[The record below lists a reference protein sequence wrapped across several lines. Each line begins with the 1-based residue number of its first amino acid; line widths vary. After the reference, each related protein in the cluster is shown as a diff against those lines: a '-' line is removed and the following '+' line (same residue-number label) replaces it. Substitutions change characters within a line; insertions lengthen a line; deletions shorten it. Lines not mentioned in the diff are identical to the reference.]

1 MLNGAHILGTSGA
14 ALLDDVEEHLARYVA
29 YPGEAE
35 RVAHTLWVAHTHDL
49 GAFESTPR
57 LAFLSPEPG
66 SGKTRALEVTDTL
79 VPSPMHVLSASPAA
93 LFRSLAKGRRTLL
106 LDEVDAIFGRRG
118 KDENNE
124 DLRALLNAGHRAGA
138 TIPRCVGPT
147 HDVTEFEVYAAVA
160 LAGLGDL
167 PDTLMT
173 RSVVIRMRRR
183 AAGEHVQPFRA
194 RYDVEPGHELRDRLA
209 AWVES
214 VAERLEVIPTM
225 PPGVDD
231 RPADVWEPLLAV
243 ADAAGGAWPERA
255 RQACLALV
263 NASTSREASL
273 GIRLLTDLKVI
284 FTGEDAIATSSILS
298 ALCDIDEAPWADL
311 RGKPLDAR
319 GLAWRLSQ
327 YGIRSKNIRQPDDGV
342 LKGYTAEDLYDAW
355 ARYVP
360 DAAPSGVEE
369 AATSATTAT
378 TATDQAESAG
388 SVAAVADVADLRTP
402 EYDDELLGG
411 GVR

>member
-1 MLNGAHILGTSGA
+1 MLNGAHVLGTRGD
-14 ALLDDVEEHLARYVA
+14 ALLDDVEQHLARYVA

-35 RVAHTLWVAHTHDL
+35 RIAHTLWVAHTHDL

-79 VPSPMHVLSASPAA
+79 VPGPMHVLSASPAA

-209 AWVES
+209 IWVES
-214 VAERLEVIPTM
+214 VADRLEAIPSM

-243 ADAAGGAWPERA
+243 ADAAGGTWPDRG

-273 GIRLLTDLKVI
+273 GIRLLTDLKQI
-284 FTGEDAIATSSILS
+284 FKGYEALPTSMILS
-298 ALCDIDEAPWADL
+298 SLTSIEEAPWADL

-327 YGIRSKNIRQPDDGV
+327 YGVKSKNIKQPDDSV

-355 ARYVP
+355 VRYVP
-360 DAAPSGVEE
+360 DPGAEE
-369 AATSATTAT
+369 SATGAT
-378 TATDQAESAG
+378 WATDRPPQAEE
-388 SVAAVADVADLRTP
+388 VAQVAEVADLRTP
-402 EYDDELLGG
+402 EYDDELLRGAL
-411 GVR
+411 